1 MQWLSFPDPNC
12 QVCGFPWF
20 SETAPMLWR
29 FPERLK
35 PRLPETLFGILKQTA
50 GGRLRFRTDTGSLS
64 LKARFPGFAIRTF
77 ITQYTAHGVSTY
89 VDGRCWSARI
99 PGADEG
105 EAELSLFSGA
115 PRQMRD
121 VCLYLPLYGPLEVL
135 SIGLDEGAG
144 FEPPAPFALEQPV
157 LFYGTSITQG
167 GGASRPGL
175 SYQAMLARDLN
186 LDYANFGFAGKG
198 QCEREV
204 AEALAEVKA
213 GCYVLDAGQNSSVE
227 DLRERFTP
235 FMDALR
241 EAQPQ
246 TPLLAT
252 TPIFNNAE
260 LWSKGHQQE
269 MADKRDVIRSAVQ
282 ARKQAGDRGIY
293 LLEAADYLGADFT
306 DGAVDGIHPNDLGF
320 ARMAEG
326 MKPKLAEIL
335 GLGDPS
341 AVGTCADQP

>member
-29 FPERLK
+29 FPERMK
-35 PRLPETLFGILKQTA
+35 ERLPRWLFEAGRQTA

-64 LKARFPGFAIRTF
+64 VKARFPGFSIHPNM
-77 ITQYTAHGVSTY
+77 TQYASHGISTY

-99 PGADEG
+99 PGAEGG
-105 EAELSLFSGA
+105 EAELSLFDGV

-121 VCLYLPLYGPLEVL
+121 VCVYLPLYGPVEVL
-135 SIGLDEGAG
+135 AIGVDEGAG
-144 FEPPAPFALEQPV
+144 FELPAPFAVEKPV
-157 LFYGTSITQG
+157 VFYGTSITQG
-167 GGASRPGL
+167 GCASRPGL

-198 QCEREV
+198 RCDLEV
-204 AEALAEVKA
+204 AEALAEVEA
-213 GCYVLDAGQNSSVE
+213 CCWVLDVGQNTSPE
-227 DLRERFTP
+227 QLRERFKP
-235 FMDALR
+235 FLNILR

-252 TPIFNNAE
+252 TPIFYNQE
-260 LWSKGHQQE
+260 LWSEEFQQTVGE
-269 MADKRDVIRSAVQ
+269 KRDIIRAAVQ
-282 ARKQAGDRGIY
+282 AQKQEGDRGVY
-293 LLEAADYLGADFT
+293 VLEAADYLGADFT
-306 DGAVDGIHPNDLGF
+306 DGAVDGGHPNDLGF

-326 MKPKLAEIL
+326 MRPRLAEIL
-335 GLGDPS
+335 GSSLR
-341 AVGTCADQP
+341 